1 MSKDTVADRLR
12 RDQSTVPVR
21 IQQPTLSV
29 GDGFRFGFGFFLFQ
43 CLAAVILA
51 VIGFVVAALIGVD
64 LSR

>member
-1 MSKDTVADRLR
+1 MTKDTVVDRLR

-29 GDGFRFGFGFFLFQ
+29 GDGFRFGCGIFLFQ
-43 CLAAVILA
+43 CLAVVMLA
-51 VIGFVVAALIGVD
+51 VIGFVVAALLGVD